1 MDDSEKLDQVYS
13 DSKLTELKNVWKKE
27 REEEKVSF
35 AEIIK
40 KQIQDNTKDTVIQII
55 KEKENLVRDT
65 VDRKKCFVIYGLQ
78 EKEKSQ

>member
-1 MDDSEKLDQVYS
+1 MYGR
-13 DSKLTELKNVWKKE
+13 KK

-55 KEKENLVRDT
+55 VEKENLVRDT
-65 VDRKKCFVIYGLQ
+65 VDRKKCLAIYGIQ
-78 EKEKSQ
+78 EKKNPNK